1 LDEEDGG
8 LRCRRR
14 PVEVEHLI
22 GTAVLD
28 VGDVFQNVSAGG
40 GANEDGKEIAT
51 KTRGVLQFPDRSPVA
66 GGNMARTRV
75 SPKFQVV
82 IPKEVRESIDLRV
95 GQEMQVVAKGGVITL
110 VPERPLSSLRGFA
123 KGIRTDKLREK
134 KDRM

>member
-1 LDEEDGG
+1 
-8 LRCRRR
+8 
-14 PVEVEHLI
+14 
-22 GTAVLD
+22 
-28 VGDVFQNVSAGG
+28 
-40 GANEDGKEIAT
+40 
-51 KTRGVLQFPDRSPVA
+51 
-66 GGNMARTRV
+66 MARTRV
-75 SPKFQVV
+75 SPKFHVV